1 MVKKRTTSGKAPI
14 SGASRQFGYVGYLHP
29 TWPVANLGMW
39 DTCTQKWPVANL
51 GMWDTCTQKW
61 PVANLGM
68 WDTCTPDRCKMVQ
81 IPLGICMYLVGKP
94 L

>member
-39 DTCTQKWPVANL
+39 DTCTQSGQSPIWVCGILAPQIGANSL
-51 GMWDTCTQKW
+51 R
-61 PVANLGM
+61 NLHVFGRQA
-68 WDTCTPDRCKMVQ
+68 P
-81 IPLGICMYLVGKP
+81 IAPYPSL
-94 L
+94 

>member
-1 MVKKRTTSGKAPI
+1 VVKKRTTSGKAPI

-39 DTCTQKWPVANL
+39 GTCTQKWPVANL
-51 GMWDTCTQKW
+51 GMW
-61 PVANLGM
+61 G
-68 WDTCTPDRCKMVQ
+68 TCTPDRCKYMQ